1 MKIIHC
7 SDLHLD
13 SKMET
18 NLTTDQALQRNHEIL
33 HGFSRMV
40 KFAIEEGVEV
50 ILIAGDLFDT
60 ERIRCITTNFILDTI
75 ASAPSIDFLYLR
87 GNHDESKQAFVGRSL
102 PGNLKIFTETW
113 TYIHYYPIV
122 IAGIEINQE
131 NYENLYQS
139 LTLQQGNVNFVVMHG
154 QESTKPGMGFV
165 CTTLLQ
171 GKHID
176 YLALGHIH
184 SYKTERL
191 DHRGIYCYSGCFE
204 GRGFDE
210 CGEKGF
216 VLIEIIANKVTS
228 EFIPFSTRTLVE
240 IPVNITGLI
249 TVSEIQSQME
259 KASSGISS
267 DSLVRFVLQGS
278 YGLETQKD
286 FRFLLP
292 ILQRQYF
299 FAKIIDESKLAISVE
314 DYKYDISLKGE
325 FIRMALASAKCDL
338 EKEQIIR
345 YGIQALTGDD
355 ILL

>member
-13 SKMET
+13 SKLES
-18 NLTTDQALQRNHEIL
+18 NLTPDQALQRNHEIQ
-33 HGFSRMV
+33 HTFSRMV
-40 KFAIEEGVEV
+40 KFAIEKDVDV

-60 ERIRCITTNFILDTI
+60 ERTRCITTDFILDTI

-87 GNHDESKQAFVGRSL
+87 GNHDESKQAFAGRSL
-102 PGNLKIFTETW
+102 PGNLKTFTDAW
-113 TYIHYYPIV
+113 TYFPYDSVV

-131 NYENLYQS
+131 NYEKLYHS
-139 LTLQQGNVNFVVMHG
+139 LTLQQDNVNFVVMHG
-154 QESTKPGMGFV
+154 QESTKPGIGLV
-165 CTTLLQ
+165 CTPLLQ
-171 GKHID
+171 GKNID

-184 SYKTERL
+184 SYKKERL
-191 DHRGIYCYSGCFE
+191 DRRGVYCYSGCFE

-216 VLIEIIANKVTS
+216 VLTKIVGNKVTS

-240 IPVNITGLI
+240 VPVNITGLI
-249 TVSEIQSQME
+249 TISEIQSQIE
-259 KASSGISS
+259 KASSSVS
-267 DSLVRFVLQGS
+267 PDSLVRFVLQGS
-278 YGLETQKD
+278 YTLETQKD

-292 ILQRQYF
+292 ILQKQYF
-299 FAKIIDESKLAISVE
+299 FAKIIDESELAISVE

-325 FIRMALASAKCDL
+325 FIRMVLASERSDQ

-345 YGIQALTGDD
+345 YGIQALTGEE

>member
-1 MKIIHC
+1 VKIIHC

-13 SKMET
+13 SKLET
-18 NLTTDQALQRNHEIL
+18 NLTADQALQRNYEIL
-33 HGFSRMV
+33 HTFSRMV
-40 KFAIEEGVEV
+40 KFAVEEDVDV

-60 ERIRCITTNFILDTI
+60 ERTKFVTTDFILDTI

-87 GNHDESKQAFVGRSL
+87 GNHDESKQAFAGRSL
-102 PGNLKIFTETW
+102 PKNLKTCSETW
-113 TYIHYYPIV
+113 TYFLYNSVV
-122 IAGIEINQE
+122 IAGIELNQE
-131 NYENLYQS
+131 NYDKLYQS
-139 LTLQQGNVNFVVMHG
+139 LILEQDNVNFVVMHG
-154 QESTKPGMGFV
+154 QESTKPGIGSV
-165 CTTLLQ
+165 CTPLLK
-171 GKHID
+171 GMNID

-184 SYKTERL
+184 SYKKERL
-191 DHRGIYCYSGCFE
+191 DRRGVYCYSGCFE

-216 VLIEIIANKVTS
+216 VLVKIIGNKLTS

-240 IPVNITGLI
+240 VPVDITGLI
-249 TVSEIQSQME
+249 TLSEIQSQME
-259 KASSGISS
+259 KASLGVSS
-267 DSLVRFVLQGS
+267 DSLVKFVLQGS
-278 YGLETQKD
+278 YTLETQKD

-292 ILQRQYF
+292 ILQNQYF

-325 FIRMALASAKCDL
+325 FIRNALASDRSDQ

-345 YGIQALTGDD
+345 YGIQALTGED